1 MLDDIIKENEEKQRN
16 KQELQ
21 DAGAKTAH
29 AAGKMAAS
37 YLGGTVGN
45 IAYDKLA
52 NTKLGQTIE
61 QGAGKV
67 ISKVPG
73 VNRLNKKLNDSGAVD
88 LANKMTDLS
97 TGRGLK
103 KMPASKV
110 SNIKRPGLKKTGNTS
125 SAPQALQRRKDLP
138 KFRQN
143 ITNSNSV
150 EENTD
155 DMQEDE
161 YSTPLDTINNTRE
174 TISAM
179 KKLLPIVLPIV
190 IGLLFIILFIV
201 IIGGVSS
208 TVASF
213 FSLEHHTSSNPSYV
227 YNENQADL
235 LKAEKDYNQAILDTI
250 DRYQKSY
257 GITIDKYLLHATV
270 SYRFLTTGSGDIY
283 TDDGNEDISMEEL
296 EDRFDSL
303 NNGNSN
309 STSST
314 IDYSQASKKID
325 MVASLM
331 VEGNFFTG
339 YKADFSKN
347 GLFYNTLL
355 NSSFLTSYYKDY
367 FNGDSSLERRTKLVD
382 EIFAY
387 ADIGREVT
395 TETGIYGPILSDTI
409 VVYLQTCDYNG
420 GYKYRTNE
428 NGKTVFDNPLVN
440 EGTKYP
446 LYLSMTDYLKG
457 VIMAELG
464 SGYFTGSE
472 RDRYREGLK
481 AFTVTATT
489 FLLGSFGVDF
499 RAGVSEI
506 YFPSGDCRQVSCDP
520 TYGCSY
526 NKIGEN
532 YSTTYSGVDRYI
544 THKGTA
550 MERPGWKAPLTAD
563 QSAYLDGILSEV
575 FGEIMVKKGVT
586 PETLNNNREDISGA
600 SYYNNKANPSC
611 GVNCL
616 GQDDAMQ
623 DSYNGMNYRD
633 ILYKYYAGNNYDII
647 NIREDLYITDVEFEN
662 VEHKNEVIFYDQND
676 YKTPFC
682 GINGTTI
689 SGYGCGITASAIVTS
704 TLLQDSKYDPLYMND
719 LAKANNTGAFCNR
732 GGTNVSF
739 FKYFA
744 DKFGF
749 KYASYNKDQGANVV
763 EALKTGNSLVIAHM
777 GPGDFTNNGHYIVLS
792 GINEQGFVE
801 VHDPNDRNN
810 KKNRGT
816 GNGWY
821 DIQDIAKQLKG
832 NFYVITKG

>member
-16 KQELQ
+16 KQELEQ
-21 DAGAKTAH
+21 AGAKTAH

-37 YLGGTVGN
+37 YFGGTVGN

-73 VNRLNKKLNDSGAVD
+73 VNKLNKKLNDSGAVD

-97 TGRGLK
+97 VGRGLK

-110 SNIKRPGLKKTGNTS
+110 SNIKGPGMKKSGNTS
-125 SAPQALQRRKDLP
+125 SAPKALQRRKDLP

-143 ITNSNSV
+143 IANSSSV

-155 DMQEDE
+155 DIQEDE
-161 YSTPLDTINNTRE
+161 YSTPLDTINNTKE
-174 TISAM
+174 TMNAM

-201 IIGGVSS
+201 IIGGLSS

-270 SYRFLTTGSGDIY
+270 SYRFLATGSSDIY
-283 TDDGNEDISMEEL
+283 TGVGNEDISLEEL
-296 EDRFDSL
+296 EDRFESL

-367 FNGDSSLERRTKLVD
+367 FNGDFSLERRTKLVD

-395 TETGIYGPILSDTI
+395 TESSIYGPILSDTI
-409 VVYLQTCDYNG
+409 VVYLQTCDFEGSYN
-420 GYKYRTNE
+420 YRTNE
-428 NGKTVFDNPLVN
+428 NGRRVFDNPLVN

-464 SGYFTGSE
+464 SEYFTGSE

-526 NKIGEN
+526 NKTGEN

-550 MERPGWKAPLTAD
+550 MERPGWKSPLTAD
-563 QSAYLDGILSEV
+563 QNAYLDGILNEV
-575 FGEIMVKKGVT
+575 FGEVMVNKGVT
-586 PETLNNNREDISGA
+586 LESFTSGDDINSA
-600 SYYNNKANPSC
+600 SYYDSKDNPNC

-616 GQDDAMQ
+616 GQKDAMQ
-623 DSYNGMNYRD
+623 DSYNGLNYRD

-704 TLLQDSKYDPLYMND
+704 TLLQDSKYDPLYMNN
-719 LAKANNTGAFCNR
+719 LAQTGYSGAFCNR

-749 KYASYNKDQGANVV
+749 KYNSYNKDQGANIV